1 MQTDNIILLISVT
14 LILSYISTLMYS
26 KTKIPDIL
34 WLMGFGLLVGPVLNL
49 FDKGLFLTLAPMMS
63 VVALSVILFE
73 AGINVDITLLLEN
86 MGKAAIL
93 SLTSIIASILFIG
106 LTLSWMFPA
115 DFTLPQAMLLGAM
128 VGGTSTVS
136 VYGIM
141 SGLSKTVKNL
151 SGARVLLTMESII
164 SDPVCI
170 IASITIIRMIML
182 PEVSLRDSA
191 RDIFY
196 VFTVASL
203 FGLAVG
209 LMWALI
215 LDRLR
220 NRPFTYMITLSVLLP
235 VYVLSEL
242 LVGEGGG
249 AMSALTFGLAIANF
263 RFFTGRLGWNTKV
276 KIDKQKLRA
285 FHEEVTFFIKSF
297 FFVYI
302 GLVVSLS
309 IRYTVI
315 GFAMVLLLM
324 FIRFI
329 VVEVLDRFI
338 DFSPEE
344 KIISQFVYA
353 SGLPAFVMSQLPLI
367 LDPNGLKFNNTAVY
381 PNIAMPIVLGTVV
394 YSALLGPYVIQRELL
409 GGKKPVPVKE
419 EPPAQPEG

>member
-191 RDIFY
+191 S
-196 VFTVASL
+196 VHHSL
-203 FGLAVG
+203 HHHHQDDNAPRGLTKRQRQGYFLCLHCGLALRSRCGVDVG
-209 LMWALI
+209 S
-215 LDRLR
+215 
-220 NRPFTYMITLSVLLP
+220 N
-235 VYVLSEL
+235 
-242 LVGEGGG
+242 
-249 AMSALTFGLAIANF
+249 
-263 RFFTGRLGWNTKV
+263 
-276 KIDKQKLRA
+276 
-285 FHEEVTFFIKSF
+285 
-297 FFVYI
+297 
-302 GLVVSLS
+302 
-309 IRYTVI
+309 
-315 GFAMVLLLM
+315 
-324 FIRFI
+324 
-329 VVEVLDRFI
+329 
-338 DFSPEE
+338 
-344 KIISQFVYA
+344 
-353 SGLPAFVMSQLPLI
+353 SG
-367 LDPNGLKFNNTAVY
+367 
-381 PNIAMPIVLGTVV
+381 
-394 YSALLGPYVIQRELL
+394 
-409 GGKKPVPVKE
+409 
-419 EPPAQPEG
+419 

>member
-1 MQTDNIILLISVT
+1 MNADNIILLISVT

-26 KTKIPDIL
+26 KTRIPDIL
-34 WLMGFGLLVGPVLNL
+34 WLMGFGLLVGPILNL
-49 FDKGLFLTLAPMMS
+49 FDKALFLKLAPMMS
-63 VVALSVILFE
+63 VIALSVILFE

-86 MGKAAIL
+86 MGKAAVL

-106 LTLSWMFPA
+106 FILNWMFPA
-115 DFTLPQAMLLGAM
+115 DFTLQQAMLLGAM

-141 SGLSKTVKNL
+141 SGLSRTLKNL
-151 SGARVLLTMESII
+151 SSTRVLLTMESII

-196 VFTVASL
+196 IFTVASL
-203 FGLAVG
+203 LGLAVG
-209 LMWALI
+209 LLWAQI

-235 VYVLSEL
+235 VYVLSEIF
-242 LVGEGGG
+242 VGEGGG

-276 KIDKQKLRA
+276 KIDKQRLRE
-285 FHEEVTFFIKSF
+285 FHEEVTFLIKSF

-309 IRYTVI
+309 IRYTII
-315 GFAMVLLLM
+315 GFALVLLLM
-324 FIRFI
+324 FIRFL

-338 DFSPEE
+338 DFSLEE

-367 LDPNGLKFNNTAVY
+367 LDPEGLFFMNTAVY
-381 PNIAMPIVLGTVV
+381 PNICMPIVLGTVI
-394 YSALLGPYVIQRELL
+394 YSALLGPYVIRRELL
-409 GGKKPVPVKE
+409 AEKKPVSVKE
-419 EPPAQPEG
+419 EPSENQTV

>member
-1 MQTDNIILLISVT
+1 MHTDNIILLISVT

-49 FDKGLFLTLAPMMS
+49 FDKGLFLSLAPMMS

-73 AGINVDITLLLEN
+73 AGINVDITLLFEN

-93 SLTSIIASILFIG
+93 SITSIIASILFIG

-182 PEVSLRDSA
+182 PDVSLRDSA

-196 VFTVASL
+196 VFTVASI

-209 LMWALI
+209 LLWALI

-235 VYVLSEL
+235 VYVLTEL
-242 LVGEGGG
+242 FVGEGGG

-263 RFFTGRLGWNTKV
+263 RYFTGRLGWNTKV
-276 KIDKQKLRA
+276 KIDKQKLRE
-285 FHEEVTFFIKSF
+285 FHEEITFFIKSF

-329 VVEVLDRFI
+329 LVEVLDWFI

-367 LDPNGLKFNNTAVY
+367 LDPDGLKFSNTAVY
-381 PNIAMPIVLGTVV
+381 PNIAMPIVLGTVI

-419 EPPAQPEG
+419 EPPAQPEE